1 MYTSCTR
8 RIPRVSTLRTQA
20 AFKPGSMQACTHVRL
35 AKDLLVLL
43 DPKRDRV
50 VFVLLADGSDKE
62 RLAKVGC
69 AHTSASLHSH
79 TH

>member
-1 MYTSCTR
+1 
-8 RIPRVSTLRTQA
+8 
-20 AFKPGSMQACTHVRL
+20 MQACTHVRL